1 MIADFEYFA
10 SKTVEEALSLLSQ
23 YKEEAKII
31 AGGQSML
38 IIMKQGLITPEY
50 LIDIKGIAALDY
62 IKYDEGKGLR
72 IGALTIHRAIEKSP
86 VIQEHFG
93 VLSEMERNLATI
105 QTRNWGTI
113 SGNLCHG
120 DPAGD
125 PAPALIALNAKLKLA
140 SLGRERIIEVEEFS
154 KDYLEVALEPDE
166 MLTEIQ
172 IPTPPPHT
180 GIAHEKL
187 MVMKGDMGIVGAA
200 VSITLEPRNGTCKD
214 ARIALSNC
222 ASTPLRAKKAEK
234 RLIGKVIN
242 DALLAE
248 AGEVASTE
256 ADPPSDVHGSAEYRR
271 EMVKVF
277 VKRVGRIALERAK
290 AASQE
295 V

>member
-10 SKTVEEALSLLSQ
+10 PKTVKEALSLFFE
-23 YKEEAKII
+23 YKEKAKII

-38 IIMKQGLITPEY
+38 VIMKQGLFAPEY

-72 IGALTIHRAIEKSP
+72 IGALTVHRAIEKSP
-86 VIQEHFG
+86 VIQKHFG

-113 SGNLCHG
+113 GGNLCHG

-125 PAPALIALNAKLKLA
+125 PAPVLIALKAELKLA
-140 SLGRERIIEVEEFS
+140 SLRRERIIEVEEFS
-154 KDYLEVALEPDE
+154 KDYLEVDLQTGE

-172 IPTPPPHT
+172 VPTPPPHT
-180 GIAHEKL
+180 GTAYEKL
-187 MVMKGDMGIVGAA
+187 TVMKGDMGIVGAA
-200 VSITLEPRNGTCKD
+200 VSITLSPGDGVCQD
-214 ARIALSNC
+214 ARIALGSC
-222 ASTPLRAKKAEK
+222 APIPLRAQKAEK
-234 RLIGKVIN
+234 RLIGEAVT

-248 AGEVASTE
+248 AGEVAATE
-256 ADPPSDVHGSAEYRR
+256 TAPPADVHGSAEYRR

-277 VKRVGRIALERAK
+277 VRRAAIKALERAR
-290 AASQE
+290 AAS
-295 V
+295 

>member
-1 MIADFEYFA
+1 MIADFEYL
-10 SKTVEEALSLLSQ
+10 SPKTVEEALSLLSR
-23 YKEEAKII
+23 YKEEAKMI

-38 IIMKQGLITPEY
+38 VVMRQRLLTPEY
-50 LIDIKGIAALDY
+50 LINIKGISALDY
-62 IKYDEGKGLR
+62 IEYDEGKDLR

-86 VIQEHFG
+86 VIQKHFG
-93 VLSEMERNLATI
+93 VLSAMEQNLATI

-113 SGNLCHG
+113 GGNLCHG

-125 PAPALIALNAKLKLA
+125 PAPVLIALKARLKLA
-140 SLGRERIIEVEEFS
+140 NSAGERTIDMEEFS

-172 IPTPPPHT
+172 VPTPPPHT
-180 GIAHEKL
+180 GTAYEKL

-200 VSITLEPRNGTCKD
+200 VSITLEPGDGVCRD

-222 ASTPLRAKKAEK
+222 ASTPLRAREAEK
-234 RLIGKVIN
+234 RLIGKKAD

-248 AGEVASTE
+248 ASEVASKE
-256 ADPPSDVHGSAEYRR
+256 AAPPADVHGSVEYRR

-277 VKRVGRIALERAK
+277 VRRVAAAALERAK
-290 AASQE
+290 AA
-295 V
+295 

>member
-10 SKTVEEALSLLSQ
+10 PKTVKEAFSLFSE
-23 YKEEAKII
+23 YKEKAKII
-31 AGGQSML
+31 AGGQSIL
-38 IIMKQGLITPEY
+38 VIMKQGLFAPEY

-72 IGALTIHRAIEKSP
+72 IGALSIHRAIEKSP
-86 VIQEHFG
+86 VIQKHFR

-113 SGNLCHG
+113 GGNLCHG

-125 PAPALIALNAKLKLA
+125 PAPVLIALKAKLKLA
-140 SLGRERIIEVEEFS
+140 SLRRERIIEVEEFS
-154 KDYLEVALEPDE
+154 KDYLEVDLQRGE

-172 IPTPPPHT
+172 VPTPPPHT
-180 GIAHEKL
+180 GTAYEKL

-200 VSITLEPRNGTCKD
+200 VSITLSPGDGVCRD
-214 ARIALSNC
+214 ARIALGSC
-222 ASTPLRAKKAEK
+222 APTPLRAQKAER
-234 RLIGKVIN
+234 RLIGEVVT

-256 ADPPSDVHGSAEYRR
+256 ANPPSDVHGSAEYRR
-271 EMVKVF
+271 EMAKVF
-277 VKRVGRIALERAK
+277 VRRAAIKALKRAK
-290 AASQE
+290 AAS
-295 V
+295 